1 MHLQNNVDWGE
12 ILECCDT
19 QLAFDRF
26 YEILTAML
34 DDFYPLKS
42 VTTTSR
48 DPPFI
53 TPEIKALL
61 RRKNKL
67 IRQNLVEAA
76 NAIAH
81 QIHLKIQR
89 HNAATFTKPCKDT
102 KELWKRVN
110 QITGKSK
117 QGSHPSTLNINADQL
132 NSHYAHISTDNN
144 YVEPAKKQTCANKW
158 GQVVDEFRV
167 FKMLDQLTVTAPG
180 IDGLPHWF
188 LRQAAPSICSPI
200 THLFNLSLLT
210 STVPCQWKTSVITP
224 VAKIKQPTQ
233 CSDYRPISI
242 SPILSRLLEKIVV
255 RDYIYP
261 IFTHSTTRHLFQDQ
275 FAFRPTGS
283 PTAAIIHLTQ
293 RVSDLLQEHQFVH
306 VIALDFSKAFDTVRH
321 NTLMQKMAQFPM
333 PDFAYNW
340 VASFLL
346 DRKHMTK
353 FEQTLSSVLSINAS
367 IIQGSVIGPTAYV
380 INASD

>member
-1 MHLQNNVDWGE
+1 
-12 ILECCDT
+12 
-19 QLAFDRF
+19 
-26 YEILTAML
+26 
-34 DDFYPLKS
+34 
-42 VTTTSR
+42 
-48 DPPFI
+48 
-53 TPEIKALL
+53 
-61 RRKNKL
+61 
-67 IRQNLVEAA
+67 
-76 NAIAH
+76 
-81 QIHLKIQR
+81 
-89 HNAATFTKPCKDT
+89 
-102 KELWKRVN
+102 
-110 QITGKSK
+110 
-117 QGSHPSTLNINADQL
+117 
-132 NSHYAHISTDNN
+132 
-144 YVEPAKKQTCANKW
+144 
-158 GQVVDEFRV
+158 
-167 FKMLDQLTVTAPG
+167 MLDQLTVTAPG
-180 IDGLPHWF
+180 IEQLPHWF

-255 RDYIYP
+255 QDYIYP

-321 NTLMQKMAQFPM
+321 NTLMQKMAKIPM

-380 INASD
+380 INASDLKALDPSNYLDKYADDTYLIVPASNSCTIPAELDNVSAWATANNLSLNVTKSCEMIVRRPPHGGK

>member
-1 MHLQNNVDWGE
+1 
-12 ILECCDT
+12 
-19 QLAFDRF
+19 
-26 YEILTAML
+26 ML

-53 TPEIKALL
+53 TPEIKAFL
-61 RRKNKL
+61 RRKNTL

-89 HNAATFTKPCKDT
+89 HNAATFTKPCQDT
-102 KELWKRVN
+102 KELWKRFN

-117 QGSHPSTLNINADQL
+117 QGSHLSTLNINSDQL
-132 NSHYAHISTDNN
+132 NSHYARISTDNN
-144 YVEPAKKQTCANKW
+144 YVEPTKKQTCANKW

-210 STVPCQWKTSVITP
+210 LTVPCQWKTSVITP

-242 SPILSRLLEKIVV
+242 SHILSRLLEKIG
-255 RDYIYP
+255 RPRLHIHYP
-261 IFTHSTTRHLFQDQ
+261 
-275 FAFRPTGS
+275 
-283 PTAAIIHLTQ
+283 
-293 RVSDLLQEHQFVH
+293 
-306 VIALDFSKAFDTVRH
+306 
-321 NTLMQKMAQFPM
+321 
-333 PDFAYNW
+333 
-340 VASFLL
+340 
-346 DRKHMTK
+346 
-353 FEQTLSSVLSINAS
+353 
-367 IIQGSVIGPTAYV
+367 
-380 INASD
+380 

>member
-1 MHLQNNVDWGE
+1 MQTITFKLSIIH
-12 ILECCDT
+12 
-19 QLAFDRF
+19 
-26 YEILTAML
+26 YKY
-34 DDFYPLKS
+34 YPL
-42 VTTTSR
+42 
-48 DPPFI
+48 
-53 TPEIKALL
+53 
-61 RRKNKL
+61 
-67 IRQNLVEAA
+67 Q
-76 NAIAH
+76 
-81 QIHLKIQR
+81 
-89 HNAATFTKPCKDT
+89 
-102 KELWKRVN
+102 
-110 QITGKSK
+110 
-117 QGSHPSTLNINADQL
+117 
-132 NSHYAHISTDNN
+132 ISTDNN
-144 YVEPAKKQTCANKW
+144 YVEPAEKQTCANKW

-224 VAKIKQPTQ
+224 VAKTKQPTQ

-283 PTAAIIHLTQ
+283 PTSAIIHLTQ

-306 VIALDFSKAFDTVRH
+306 VIAWIFPRH
-321 NTLMQKMAQFPM
+321 LTLCATTRLCRK
-333 PDFAYNW
+333 W
-340 VASFLL
+340 LSFQCQICL
-346 DRKHMTK
+346 
-353 FEQTLSSVLSINAS
+353 
-367 IIQGSVIGPTAYV
+367 
-380 INASD
+380 